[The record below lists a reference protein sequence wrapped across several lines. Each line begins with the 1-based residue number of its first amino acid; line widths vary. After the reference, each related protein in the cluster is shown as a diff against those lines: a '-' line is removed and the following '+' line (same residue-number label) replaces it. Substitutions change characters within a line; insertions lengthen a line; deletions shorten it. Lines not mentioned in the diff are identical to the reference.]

1 MLRKRF
7 EMEVREELRK
17 VHSLNERELPGLLAG
32 YLEASGLPHDPQNL
46 LIRWADSKIRRGARW
61 MNVDMTQINS
71 PAPFRSVYINGRFFG
86 IPLEGL
92 DIYSRGRGEMIIR
105 AMKFFKV
112 AEERGAPMDQSAL
125 VTLLSEAPFL
135 PSLFLA
141 GCTEWSQLDDKM
153 VEGKIMDHGIVAGG
167 LFTFDDHG
175 RFQKFHTEDRYCAE
189 FGMEQH
195 PWSVEVL
202 SYQDMGGFIYPAEC
216 TATWHLP
223 EGDLKYFHGRI
234 KEAKFN
240 IKAL

>member
-1 MLRKRF
+1 
-7 EMEVREELRK
+7 
-17 VHSLNERELPGLLAG
+17 
-32 YLEASGLPHDPQNL
+32 
-46 LIRWADSKIRRGARW
+46 
-61 MNVDMTQINS
+61 
-71 PAPFRSVYINGRFFG
+71 
-86 IPLEGL
+86 
-92 DIYSRGRGEMIIR
+92 MIIR

-234 KEAKFN
+234 RYAKFN
-240 IKAL
+240 IRTL